1 MSGTA
6 QMNRIVLNTNIA
18 DASLP
23 GRPLSMRRPL
33 TALLAAASISLLAG
47 CAHRDSITV
56 GAVPDD
62 YRTNHPIVIAEKEQV
77 IDLPVAAG
85 ERGMT
90 HSQRVALDGFLDGY
104 DRSASPVM
112 TITVPVGS
120 ANELAAADA
129 AAGFRHFLRS
139 RGVPK
144 SRIMMTSY
152 QAPSVDISAPVRVA
166 FTAMRAQTNKCGRWP
181 EDILDNA
188 ENKHYADFGCSYQN
202 NLAAQIADPADLL
215 GPRKLSEVDAEERS
229 VVIDEYRK
237 APEPPAS
244 EVDF

>member
-1 MSGTA
+1 MSGTG
-6 QMNRIVLNTNIA
+6 QMNSIALKTSIA
-18 DASLP
+18 DVASSGHP
-23 GRPLSMRRPL
+23 RKIWRPL
-33 TALLAAASISLLAG
+33 TALLAAASVSLLAG

-56 GAVPDD
+56 GSVPDD
-62 YRTNHPIVIAEKEQV
+62 YRTNHPIVIAEQEQV

-104 DRSASPVM
+104 DRSATPVV
-112 TITVPVGS
+112 TITAPVGS

-129 AAGFRHFLRS
+129 AGDFRRFLRS
-139 RGVPK
+139 RGVRE

-181 EDILDNA
+181 DDMLDTA

-215 GPRKLSEVDAEERS
+215 GPRKLSEVDAEKRG

-237 APEPPAS
+237 PSVKPAS